1 MAPAPKLDSRANI
14 LIIIPI
20 FFLICCF
27 LVRLQNTV
35 KLVRNKLTAEQNN
48 SCSVCITGRFC
59 TQGTITVGHT
69 GGISSTNLRLLQN
82 PLPRLSSSRQARR
95 LAEEN
100 HRLEGFPMWQ
110 HGRWEVGC
118 FGEITLTGMASPPAS
133 ISPPLSLS
141 RQHP

>member
-1 MAPAPKLDSRANI
+1 MTPASKLYARANI

-27 LVRLQNTV
+27 LLRQGILRSSLSEGKLAAGQNS
-35 KLVRNKLTAEQNN
+35 
-48 SCSVCITGRFC
+48 SCSACIIGRFC
-59 TQGTITVGHT
+59 TQRTITVGHT
-69 GGISSTNLRLLQN
+69 GGNSSTILRLLQN
-82 PLPRLSSSRQARR
+82 PLPRLSSSRQARM

-133 ISPPLSLS
+133 ICPSLS
-141 RQHP
+141 RHHP